1 MLREFQVT
9 KDKPANSMYKSG
21 EEKIVTGMAVVKNES
36 NKTFE
41 FASAETAADLFFV
54 DKERVPSGINA
65 ARGDMSD
72 YDEDFVNIKAG
83 EFIGLERYTDGEKFA
98 TDQFKAGD
106 FGEGAVAGID
116 VSVGV
121 DGKWQKATVSTMPS
135 KYVFDGFHNDNG
147 HKLVMVRVEADAI
160 KNA

>member
-1 MLREFQVT
+1 MIRDMRRNGAQP
-9 KDKPANSMYKSG
+9 KDTMHKAEVAM
-21 EEKIVTGMAVVKNES
+21 VTGMGVVIKDA
-36 NKTFE
+36 TTV
-41 FASAETAADLFFV
+41 ALPSAETASNV
-54 DKERVPSGINA
+54 YVVTKERIPTGINT
-65 ARGDMSD
+65 ARVDMSD

-106 FGEGAVAGID
+106 FGEGAVAGFA

>member
-1 MLREFQVT
+1 MIRDMRRNGAQP
-9 KDKPANSMYKSG
+9 KDTMHKAEVAM
-21 EEKIVTGMAVVKNES
+21 VTGMGVVIKDTTTVALPS
-36 NKTFE
+36 V
-41 FASAETAADLFFV
+41 ETASNV
-54 DKERVPSGINA
+54 YVVTKERIPTGINT
-65 ARGDMSD
+65 ARVDMSD
-72 YDEDFVNIKAG
+72 YDEDFINIKAG

-98 TDQFKAGD
+98 TDQFKAED
-106 FGEGAVAGID
+106 FGEGAVAGFA

>member
-1 MLREFQVT
+1 MRRNGAQP
-9 KDKPANSMYKSG
+9 KDTMHKAEVAM
-21 EEKIVTGMAVVKNES
+21 VTGMGVVIKDA
-36 NKTFE
+36 TTV
-41 FASAETAADLFFV
+41 ALPSAETASNIYV
-54 DKERVPSGINA
+54 VTKERIPTGINT
-65 ARGDMSD
+65 ARVDMSD

-98 TDQFKAGD
+98 TDQFKAED
-106 FGEGAVAGID
+106 FGEGAVAGFA

>member
-1 MLREFQVT
+1 MIRDMRRNGAQP
-9 KDKPANSMYKSG
+9 KDTMHKAEVAM
-21 EEKIVTGMAVVKNES
+21 VTGMGVVIKDA
-36 NKTFE
+36 TTV
-41 FASAETAADLFFV
+41 ALPSAETASNV
-54 DKERVPSGINA
+54 YVVTKERIPTGINT
-65 ARGDMSD
+65 ARVDMSD
-72 YDEDFVNIKAG
+72 YDEDFVNVKAG

-98 TDQFKAGD
+98 TDQFKAED
-106 FGEGAVAGID
+106 FGEGAVAGFA

>member
-1 MLREFQVT
+1 MIRDMRRNGAQP
-9 KDKPANSMYKSG
+9 KDTMHKAEVAM
-21 EEKIVTGMAVVKNES
+21 VTGMGVVIKDA
-36 NKTFE
+36 TTV
-41 FASAETAADLFFV
+41 ALPSAETASNV
-54 DKERVPSGINA
+54 YVVTKERIPTGINT
-65 ARGDMSD
+65 ARVDMSD
-72 YDEDFVNIKAG
+72 CDEDFVNIKAG

-106 FGEGAVAGID
+106 FGEGAVAGFA

>member
-1 MLREFQVT
+1 MIRDMRRNGAQP
-9 KDKPANSMYKSG
+9 KDTMHKAEVAM
-21 EEKIVTGMAVVKNES
+21 VTGMGVVIKDA
-36 NKTFE
+36 TTV
-41 FASAETAADLFFV
+41 ALPSAETASNIYV
-54 DKERVPSGINA
+54 VTKERIPTGINT
-65 ARGDMSD
+65 ARVDMSD
-72 YDEDFVNIKAG
+72 YDEDFVNVKAG

-98 TDQFKAGD
+98 TDQFKAED
-106 FGEGAVAGID
+106 FGEGAVAGFA

>member
-1 MLREFQVT
+1 MIRDMRRNGAQP
-9 KDKPANSMYKSG
+9 KDTMHKAEVAM
-21 EEKIVTGMAVVKNES
+21 VTGMGVVIKDA
-36 NKTFE
+36 TTV
-41 FASAETAADLFFV
+41 ALPCAETASNIYV
-54 DKERVPSGINA
+54 VTKERIPTGINT
-65 ARGDMSD
+65 ARVDMSD

-98 TDQFKAGD
+98 TDQFKAED
-106 FGEGAVAGID
+106 FGEGAVAGFA

>member
-1 MLREFQVT
+1 MIRDMRRNGAQP
-9 KDKPANSMYKSG
+9 KDTMHKAEVAM
-21 EEKIVTGMAVVKNES
+21 VTGMGVVIKDA
-36 NKTFE
+36 TTV
-41 FASAETAADLFFV
+41 ALPSAETANNV
-54 DKERVPSGINA
+54 YVVTKERIPTGINT
-65 ARGDMSD
+65 ARVDMSD

-98 TDQFKAGD
+98 TDQFKAED
-106 FGEGAVAGID
+106 FGEGAVAGFA

>member
-1 MLREFQVT
+1 MIRDMRRNGAQP
-9 KDKPANSMYKSG
+9 KDTMHKAEVAM
-21 EEKIVTGMAVVKNES
+21 VTGMGVVIKDAITVALPS
-36 NKTFE
+36 V
-41 FASAETAADLFFV
+41 ETASNV
-54 DKERVPSGINA
+54 YVVTKERIPTGINT
-65 ARGDMSD
+65 ARVDMSD

-98 TDQFKAGD
+98 TDQFKAED
-106 FGEGAVAGID
+106 FGEGAVAGFA

>member
-1 MLREFQVT
+1 MIRDMRRNDAQP
-9 KDKPANSMYKSG
+9 KDTMHKAEVAM
-21 EEKIVTGMAVVKNES
+21 VTGMGVVIKDA
-36 NKTFE
+36 TTV
-41 FASAETAADLFFV
+41 ALPSAETASNV
-54 DKERVPSGINA
+54 YVVTKERIPTGINT
-65 ARGDMSD
+65 ARVDMSD

-106 FGEGAVAGID
+106 FGEGAVAGFA

>member
-1 MLREFQVT
+1 MIRDMRRNGAQP
-9 KDKPANSMYKSG
+9 KDTMHKAEVAM
-21 EEKIVTGMAVVKNES
+21 VTGMGVVIKDA
-36 NKTFE
+36 TTV
-41 FASAETAADLFFV
+41 ALPSAETASNV
-54 DKERVPSGINA
+54 YVVTKERIPTGINT
-65 ARGDMSD
+65 ARVDMSD

-98 TDQFKAGD
+98 TDQFKAED
-106 FGEGAVAGID
+106 FGEGAIAGFA